1 MKYFYMIVNHSK
13 KKAEYGAEL
22 IRDYLEGRGCEC
34 VVWDASDTDACRSR
48 RPQFRYTDR
57 EAVPGWIECAIVLGG
72 DGTLIQAARDLA
84 GSNIPLLGVNMGT
97 LGYLAQIGR
106 EEDILPA
113 LDELIADHYGLEQRI
128 MLKGTVISDGKVIAE
143 DIALNDIVLS
153 RMGLNMLRFNLSID
167 GEFLND
173 YSADGIIAA
182 TPTGSTAYNL
192 SAGGPIAVPDSEMI
206 LLTPICPHTLNS
218 RSVVLAP
225 DRVIELEITGRGETG
240 KFLSFD
246 GDTQV
251 NLKNGDLV
259 RIERSETV
267 TTLIRLKKVSFLE
280 NLRDRMK
287 QI

>member
-22 IRDYLEGRGCEC
+22 IRDYLEEKGCEC
-34 VVWDASDTDACRSR
+34 VVWDASDTDARRDC

-57 EAVPGWIECAIVLGG
+57 EAIPDWIECAIVLGG

-113 LDELIADHYGLEQRI
+113 LDELIADRYGLEQRI
-128 MLKGTVISDGKVIAE
+128 MLKGTVISDGKVVAE

-153 RMGLNMLRFNLSID
+153 RMGRNMICFNLSID

-206 LLTPICPHTLNS
+206 LLTPICPHTLNA

-267 TTLIRLKKVSFLE
+267 TTLVRLKKVSFLE

>member
-97 LGYLAQIGR
+97 LGYLALIGR

-113 LDELIADHYGLEQRI
+113 LDELIADHYGLEPRI
-128 MLKGTVISDGKVIAE
+128 MLKGTVISDGRVIAE

>member
-128 MLKGTVISDGKVIAE
+128 MLKGTVISDGRVIAE

-251 NLKNGDLV
+251 DLKNGDLV
-259 RIERSETV
+259 RIERSEIV

>member
-22 IRDYLEGRGCEC
+22 IRDYLEEKGCEC
-34 VVWDASDTDACRSR
+34 VVWDASDTDARRDC

-57 EAVPGWIECAIVLGG
+57 EAVPDWIECTIVLGG

-106 EEDILPA
+106 EEDIFPA
-113 LDELIADHYGLEQRI
+113 LDELIADRYGLEQRI
-128 MLKGTVISDGKVIAE
+128 MLKGTVISDGKVVAE

-153 RMGLNMLRFNLSID
+153 RMGRNMICFNLSID

-251 NLKNGDLV
+251 NLKNGDFV

-267 TTLIRLKKVSFLE
+267 TTLVRLKKVSFLE

>member
-128 MLKGTVISDGKVIAE
+128 MLKGTVISDGRVIAE

>member
-34 VVWDASDTDACRSR
+34 VVWDASDTDAFRSR

-128 MLKGTVISDGKVIAE
+128 MLKGTVISDGRVIAE

>member
-22 IRDYLEGRGCEC
+22 IRDYLEEKGCEC
-34 VVWDASDTDACRSR
+34 VVWDASDTDARKSC

-57 EAVPGWIECAIVLGG
+57 EAIPDWIECAIVLGG

-106 EEDILPA
+106 EEDIFPA
-113 LDELIADHYGLEQRI
+113 LDELIADRYGLEQRI
-128 MLKGTVISDGKVIAE
+128 MLKGTVISDGKVVAE

-153 RMGLNMLRFNLSID
+153 RMGRNMICFNLSID

>member
-128 MLKGTVISDGKVIAE
+128 MLKGTVISDGRVIAE

-192 SAGGPIAVPDSEMI
+192 SAGGPIAMPDSEMI

-251 NLKNGDLV
+251 DLKNGDLV

>member
-128 MLKGTVISDGKVIAE
+128 MLKGTVISDGRVIAE

-206 LLTPICPHTLNS
+206 LLTPICPHTMNS

>member
-128 MLKGTVISDGKVIAE
+128 MLKGTVISDGRVIAE

-153 RMGLNMLRFNLSID
+153 RMGFNMLRFNLSID

>member
-22 IRDYLEGRGCEC
+22 IRGYLEEKGCEC
-34 VVWDASDTDACRSR
+34 VVWDASDTDACKAR
-48 RPQFRYTDR
+48 RLQFRYTDR
-57 EAVPGWIECAIVLGG
+57 EAVPDWIECAIVLGG

-106 EEDILPA
+106 EEDIFPA
-113 LDELIADHYGLEQRI
+113 LDELIADRYGLEQRI
-128 MLKGTVISDGKVIAE
+128 MLKGTVISDGKIVAE

-153 RMGLNMLRFNLSID
+153 RMGRNMIRFNLSID

-206 LLTPICPHTLNS
+206 LLTPICPHTLNA

-251 NLKNGDLV
+251 NLKKGDLV

-267 TTLIRLKKVSFLE
+267 TTLVRLKKVSFLE

>member
-1 MKYFYMIVNHSK
+1 MIVNHSK

-48 RPQFRYTDR
+48 RLQFRYTDR

-72 DGTLIQAARDLA
+72 DGTLIQAARYLA

-128 MLKGTVISDGKVIAE
+128 MLKGTVISDGRVIAE

-153 RMGLNMLRFNLSID
+153 RMGLMQHLWTITLGSL
-167 GEFLND
+167 FLVGH
-173 YSADGIIAA
+173 S
-182 TPTGSTAYNL
+182 
-192 SAGGPIAVPDSEMI
+192 
-206 LLTPICPHTLNS
+206 
-218 RSVVLAP
+218 
-225 DRVIELEITGRGETG
+225 
-240 KFLSFD
+240 
-246 GDTQV
+246 
-251 NLKNGDLV
+251 
-259 RIERSETV
+259 
-267 TTLIRLKKVSFLE
+267 LIYFG
-280 NLRDRMK
+280 
-287 QI
+287 Q

>member
-128 MLKGTVISDGKVIAE
+128 MLKGTVISDGRVIAE

-206 LLTPICPHTLNS
+206 LLTPICPHNLNS

>member
-128 MLKGTVISDGKVIAE
+128 MLKGTVISDGRVIAE

-246 GDTQV
+246 GDTQG

>member
-128 MLKGTVISDGKVIAE
+128 MLKGTVISDGRVIAE

-182 TPTGSTAYNL
+182 TPTGFTAYNL

>member
-22 IRDYLEGRGCEC
+22 ISRYLRDRDCEC
-34 VVWDASDTDACRSR
+34 VVWDASDTEKRTSCRHA
-48 RPQFRYTDR
+48 FRYTDSST
-57 EAVPGWIECAIVLGG
+57 VPARTECVICLGG

-106 EEDILPA
+106 EKDIFPA
-113 LDELIADHYGLEQRI
+113 LDELIADHYGLEKRI
-128 MLKGTVISDGKVIAE
+128 MLKGTVSSGGSTAAK

-153 RMGLNMLRFNLSID
+153 RFGLGMLRFNLYID
-167 GEFLND
+167 GEFLTD
-173 YSADGIIAA
+173 YSADGLIAA

-225 DRVIELEITGRGETG
+225 DRVIELEITGREEPG

-251 NLKNGDLV
+251 RLKTGDRV
-259 RIERSETV
+259 RIEKSETV
-267 TTLIRLKKVSFLE
+267 TMLIRLKKVSFLE
-280 NLRDRMK
+280 NLRDRMR

>member
-1 MKYFYMIVNHSK
+1 MIVNHSK

-128 MLKGTVISDGKVIAE
+128 MLKGTVISDGRVIAE

>member
-22 IRDYLEGRGCEC
+22 IRDYLEEKNCEC
-34 VVWDASDTDACRSR
+34 VVWDASDTDARRDC

-57 EAVPGWIECAIVLGG
+57 EAIPDWIECAIVLGG

-113 LDELIADHYGLEQRI
+113 LDELIADRYGLEQRI
-128 MLKGTVISDGKVIAE
+128 MLKGTVISDGKVVAE

-153 RMGLNMLRFNLSID
+153 RMGRNMICFNLSID

-267 TTLIRLKKVSFLE
+267 TTLVRLKKVSFLE

>member
-113 LDELIADHYGLEQRI
+113 LDDLIADHYGLEQRI
-128 MLKGTVISDGKVIAE
+128 MLKGTVISDGRVIAE

>member
-1 MKYFYMIVNHSK
+1 M
-13 KKAEYGAEL
+13 
-22 IRDYLEGRGCEC
+22 EGRGCEC

-48 RPQFRYTDR
+48 RLQFRYTDR

-128 MLKGTVISDGKVIAE
+128 MLKGTVISDGRVIAE

-167 GEFLND
+167 GEIFKRLFGGWNHCGHAHRLYGLQPVGRRPYRGAGFRD
-173 YSADGIIAA
+173 DPAD
-182 TPTGSTAYNL
+182 AYL
-192 SAGGPIAVPDSEMI
+192 PAHPEFQKRGAGAGPG
-206 LLTPICPHTLNS
+206 
-218 RSVVLAP
+218 
-225 DRVIELEITGRGETG
+225 DRAGNYRPGGRRER
-240 KFLSFD
+240 FLSFD

-251 NLKNGDLV
+251 NF
-259 RIERSETV
+259 
-267 TTLIRLKKVSFLE
+267 KKW
-280 NLRDRMK
+280 RPGAD
-287 QI
+287 

>member
-57 EAVPGWIECAIVLGG
+57 EAVPGWIECASVLGG

-128 MLKGTVISDGKVIAE
+128 MLKGTVISDGRVIAE

>member
-1 MKYFYMIVNHSK
+1 
-13 KKAEYGAEL
+13 
-22 IRDYLEGRGCEC
+22 
-34 VVWDASDTDACRSR
+34 
-48 RPQFRYTDR
+48 
-57 EAVPGWIECAIVLGG
+57 
-72 DGTLIQAARDLA
+72 
-84 GSNIPLLGVNMGT
+84 
-97 LGYLAQIGR
+97 
-106 EEDILPA
+106 
-113 LDELIADHYGLEQRI
+113 
-128 MLKGTVISDGKVIAE
+128 MLKGTVISDGKVVAE

-153 RMGLNMLRFNLSID
+153 RMGRNMICFNLSID

-267 TTLIRLKKVSFLE
+267 TTLVRLKKVSFLE

>member
-72 DGTLIQAARDLA
+72 DGTLIQASRDLA

-128 MLKGTVISDGKVIAE
+128 MLKGTVISDGRVIAE

>member
-22 IRDYLEGRGCEC
+22 IRDYLEEKGCEC
-34 VVWDASDTDACRSR
+34 VVWDASDTDARKSC

-106 EEDILPA
+106 EEDIFPA
-113 LDELIADHYGLEQRI
+113 LDELIADRYGLEQRI
-128 MLKGTVISDGKVIAE
+128 MLKGTVISDGKVVAE

-153 RMGLNMLRFNLSID
+153 RMGRNMICFNLSID

>member
-22 IRDYLEGRGCEC
+22 IRDYLEEKGCEC
-34 VVWDASDTDACRSR
+34 VVWDASDTDARRDC

-57 EAVPGWIECAIVLGG
+57 EAIPDWIECAIVLGG

-106 EEDILPA
+106 EEDIFPA
-113 LDELIADHYGLEQRI
+113 LDELIADRYGLEQRI
-128 MLKGTVISDGKVIAE
+128 MLKGTVISDGKVVAE

-153 RMGLNMLRFNLSID
+153 RMGRNMICFNLSID

-206 LLTPICPHTLNS
+206 LLTPICPHTLNA

>member
-13 KKAEYGAEL
+13 RKAEYGAEL

-113 LDELIADHYGLEQRI
+113 LDDLIADHYGLEQRI
-128 MLKGTVISDGKVIAE
+128 MLKGTVISDGRVIAE

>member
-1 MKYFYMIVNHSK
+1 MKYFYMLVNHSK
-13 KKAEYGAEL
+13 KKADYGAEL

-57 EAVPGWIECAIVLGG
+57 EAVPGWLECAIVLGG

-128 MLKGTVISDGKVIAE
+128 MLKGTVISDGRVIAE

>member
-57 EAVPGWIECAIVLGG
+57 EAVPGWNECAIVLGG

-128 MLKGTVISDGKVIAE
+128 MLKGTVISDGRVIAE

>member
-106 EEDILPA
+106 EGDILPA

-128 MLKGTVISDGKVIAE
+128 MLKGTVISDGRVIAE

-259 RIERSETV
+259 RIERSEIV

>member
-128 MLKGTVISDGKVIAE
+128 MLKGTVISDGRVIAE

-153 RMGLNMLRFNLSID
+153 RMGLNMLQFNLSID

>member
-34 VVWDASDTDACRSR
+34 VVWDASDTDAGRSR
-48 RPQFRYTDR
+48 RLQFRYTDR

-128 MLKGTVISDGKVIAE
+128 MLKGTVISDGRVIAE

>member
-113 LDELIADHYGLEQRI
+113 LDDLIADHYGLEQRI
-128 MLKGTVISDGKVIAE
+128 MLKGTVISDGRVIAE

-259 RIERSETV
+259 RIERSEIV

>member
-128 MLKGTVISDGKVIAE
+128 MLKGTVISDGRVIAE

-287 QI
+287 QM

>member
-22 IRDYLEGRGCEC
+22 IRDYLEEKGCEC
-34 VVWDASDTDACRSR
+34 VVWDASDTDARKSC

-106 EEDILPA
+106 KEDIFPA
-113 LDELIADHYGLEQRI
+113 LDELIADRYGLEQRI
-128 MLKGTVISDGKVIAE
+128 MLKGTVISDGKVVAE

-153 RMGLNMLRFNLSID
+153 RMGRNMICFNLSID

>member
-128 MLKGTVISDGKVIAE
+128 MLKGTVISDGRVIAE

-259 RIERSETV
+259 RIERSEIV

>member
-128 MLKGTVISDGKVIAE
+128 MLKGTVISDGRVIAE

-225 DRVIELEITGRGETG
+225 DRVIELKITGRGETG